1 MGIYQ
6 ARFNEADKVQTPAP
20 TKYPKFEVGEEVYY
34 RPKKQLSENQVHRG
48 KIARIVQDFMS
59 QTQYE
64 IVAKQPK
71 HPNKFYVHRL
81 RIDDVF
87 KIEEIEG
94 ENGETKA

>member
-6 ARFNEADKVQTPAP
+6 AIFNEADKIQTPAP
-20 TKYPKFEVGEEVYY
+20 TKYPKFEVGEDVYY
-34 RPKKQLSENQVHRG
+34 RPTKQRSENQVHRG
-48 KIARIVQDFMS
+48 KIARIVQDFMT

-81 RIDDVF
+81 NAEDVF
-87 KIEEIEG
+87 KIEEIEVKH
-94 ENGETKA
+94 EA

>member
-6 ARFNEADKVQTPAP
+6 ARFNEAEKIQKPTP

-34 RPKKQLSENQVHRG
+34 RPTKQRSENQVHRG
-48 KIARIVQDFMS
+48 KIARIIQDFMT

-81 RIDDVF
+81 NAEDVF

-94 ENGETKA
+94 EHQA

>member
-1 MGIYQ
+1 MGMFE
-6 ARFNEADKVQTPAP
+6 ARFDVVDESTRPT

-34 RPKKQLSENQVHRG
+34 RPKKQRSENQVHRG
-48 KIARIVQDFMS
+48 KIARIVQDFMT

-81 RIDDVF
+81 NAEDVF

>member
-6 ARFNEADKVQTPAP
+6 ARFNEADKIETPAP
-20 TKYPKFEVGEEVYY
+20 RYPKFEVGEEVYY
-34 RPKKQLSENQVHRG
+34 RPKKQRSENQVHRG
-48 KIARIVQDFMS
+48 KIARIVQDFMA

-81 RIDDVF
+81 NAEDVF

-94 ENGETKA
+94 ETKA